1 MQNNLLKM
9 LSEHRTLIFLIMCL
23 CVHVFNVFLFWEFG
37 LYPLVILNAVS
48 SVVYVFFLM
57 IFKKNENLS
66 ISFVYFEIIVF
77 SALSELISG
86 GRFDYLYFVIG
97 MVAVIFFMLP
107 YSNRK
112 KHVYQLIG
120 AAFAVAISLISIYN
134 YSLYPELMNLVLLHE
149 SFVRS
154 MNLVITLFSLFYLTN
169 LYLVE
174 LRTTR
179 EKLDYNINHD
189 VLTGLYNRRFFEGI
203 MKRSKEEKE
212 TSFSV
217 AMLDV
222 DNFKKINDT
231 YGHETGDR
239 VLAAV
244 SKCIEDSLP
253 QDAVAVRWGGEEF
266 VIYLPQV
273 DNDRAME
280 ILNVFRTKLSEQVI
294 YHRGTRVSITVT
306 IGLCTGESIADY
318 EKYLRQADE
327 KLYWGKQ
334 HGKNQIVK

>member
-1 MQNNLLKM
+1 MEKNLLKM

-23 CVHVFNVFLFWEFG
+23 CVHVVNALLFWKFG
-37 LYPLVILNAVS
+37 LYPLVVLNVAS
-48 SVVYVFFLM
+48 SVVYVIFLTL
-57 IFKKNENLS
+57 FKNENLR
-66 ISFVYFEIIVF
+66 ISFAYFEIIGF
-77 SALSELISG
+77 SAVTELISG
-86 GRFDYLYFVIG
+86 GHFGTLNFVIG

-120 AAFAVAISLISIYN
+120 AGSAIAISLISVYG
-134 YSLYPELMNLVLLHE
+134 YSLYPELVGTALQHKA
-149 SFVRS
+149 FVKS

-169 LYLVE
+169 LYQVE
-174 LRTTR
+174 LRTTH
-179 EKLDYNINHD
+179 EKLDYNSNHD
-189 VLTGLYNRRFFEGI
+189 MLTGLYNRRFFEGI

-222 DNFKKINDT
+222 DDFKKINDT

-239 VLAAV
+239 VLATV
-244 SKCIEDSLP
+244 SKCIEASLP
-253 QDAVAVRWGGEEF
+253 ENAVAVRWGGEEF
-266 VIYLPQV
+266 VLYLPQIDETQALEV
-273 DNDRAME
+273 LNNFRA
-280 ILNVFRTKLSEQVI
+280 KLAEQAI
-294 YHRGTRVSITVT
+294 YHKGTRVTITVT
-306 IGLCTGESIADY
+306 IGLCTGESIANY
-318 EKYLRQADE
+318 EEYLRQADE

>member
-1 MQNNLLKM
+1 MRKNLLEI

-23 CVHVFNVFLFWEFG
+23 CVHVVNALLFWKFG
-37 LYPLVILNAVS
+37 LYPLVVLNAIS
-48 SVVYVFFLM
+48 SVIYVVFLT
-57 IFKKNENLS
+57 IFKDENLR
-66 ISFVYFEIIVF
+66 ISFAYFEIIIF
-77 SALSELISG
+77 SAVTELISG
-86 GRFDYLYFVIG
+86 GHFGTLVFVIG

-112 KHVYQLIG
+112 KHVYQGIG
-120 AAFAVAISLISIYN
+120 ALLAVAISQISFFE
-134 YSLYPELMNLVLLHE
+134 YSVYPELMDKVLLHS
-149 SFVRS
+149 SFVKG

-179 EKLDYNINHD
+179 EKLDYNSNHD
-189 VLTGLYNRRFFEGI
+189 MLTGLYNRRFFESI
-203 MKRSKEEKE
+203 MKRSKDEKE

-222 DNFKKINDT
+222 YDYKKINDT

-244 SKCIEDSLP
+244 SRCIESCLP

-266 VIYLPQV
+266 VLYLPQV
-273 DNDRAME
+273 ENSRALE
-280 ILNVFRTKLSEQVI
+280 VLETFRTKLSEQEI
-294 YHRGTRVSITVT
+294 YHKGIRVAITAT

-318 EKYLRQADE
+318 EEYLRQADE
-327 KLYWGKQ
+327 KLYWGKK

>member
-23 CVHVFNVFLFWEFG
+23 CVHVFNVFLYWNFE
-37 LYPLVILNAVS
+37 LPPMVVLNIVS
-48 SVVYVFFLM
+48 SLLYVAILTLF
-57 IFKKNENLS
+57 KNENFR
-66 ISFVYFEIIVF
+66 ISFAYFEIIVY
-77 SALSELISG
+77 AAVSELVSG
-86 GRFDYLYFVIG
+86 GHFGTLVFVIG

-112 KHVYQLIG
+112 KHVYQGIG
-120 AAFAVAISLISIYN
+120 ALLAVAISQISFFE
-134 YSLYPELMNLVLLHE
+134 YSVYPELMDKVLLHS
-149 SFVRS
+149 SFVKG

-179 EKLDYNINHD
+179 EKLDYNSNHD
-189 VLTGLYNRRFFEGI
+189 MLTGLYNRRFFESI
-203 MKRSKEEKE
+203 MKRSKDEKE

-222 DNFKKINDT
+222 DDFKKINDT

-244 SKCIEDSLP
+244 SRCIESCLP

-266 VIYLPQV
+266 VLYLPQADSDQALAV
-273 DNDRAME
+273 LND
-280 ILNVFRTKLSEQVI
+280 FRTKLSKQEI
-294 YHRGTRVSITVT
+294 YHKGTRVAITAT

-318 EKYLRQADE
+318 EEYLRQADE
-327 KLYWGKQ
+327 KLYWGKK

>member
-1 MQNNLLKM
+1 M

-23 CVHVFNVFLFWEFG
+23 CIHVFNAFLFWVFE

-48 SVVYVFFLM
+48 SVLYVVFLTL
-57 IFKKNENLS
+57 FKNENLR
-66 ISFVYFEIIVF
+66 ISFAYFEIILF
-77 SALSELISG
+77 SAMSELISG
-86 GRFDYLYFVIG
+86 GHFGYLYFVIG

-120 AAFAVAISLISIYN
+120 AGFAVAIGLISVYD
-134 YSLYPELMNLVLLHE
+134 YFLYPELMDKVLLYKPFE
-149 SFVRS
+149 KS
-154 MNLVITLFSLFYLTN
+154 MNLVITLFTLFYLSN

-174 LRTTR
+174 LRTTQ
-179 EKLDYNINHD
+179 EKLDYNSNHD
-189 VLTGLYNRRFFEGI
+189 MLTGLYNRSFFESI

-222 DNFKKINDT
+222 DDFKKINDT
-231 YGHETGDR
+231 YGHETGDK
-239 VLAAV
+239 VLALV
-244 SKCIEDSLP
+244 SRCIDACLP
-253 QDAVAVRWGGEEF
+253 ENAVAVRWGGEEF
-266 VIYLPQV
+266 VLYLPQV
-273 DNDRAME
+273 DNARALE
-280 ILNVFRTKLSEQVI
+280 VLNDFRTRLSEQRL
-294 YHRGTRVSITVT
+294 YRKGSRVTITAT

-318 EKYLRQADE
+318 EEYLRQADE
-327 KLYWGKQ
+327 KLYWGKK

>member
-1 MQNNLLKM
+1 MEKNLLKM

-23 CVHVFNVFLFWEFG
+23 CIHVFNAFVFWVFE

-48 SVVYVFFLM
+48 SVLYVVFLTL
-57 IFKKNENLS
+57 FKNENLR
-66 ISFVYFEIIVF
+66 ISFAYFEIILF
-77 SALSELISG
+77 SAMSELISG
-86 GRFDYLYFVIG
+86 GHFGYLYFVIG

-120 AAFAVAISLISIYN
+120 AGFAVAIGLISVYD
-134 YSLYPELMNLVLLHE
+134 YFLYPELMDKVLLYKPFE
-149 SFVRS
+149 KS
-154 MNLVITLFSLFYLTN
+154 MNLVITLFSLFYLSN

-174 LRTTR
+174 LRTTQ
-179 EKLDYNINHD
+179 EKLDYNSNHD
-189 VLTGLYNRRFFEGI
+189 MLTGLYNRRFFESI

-222 DNFKKINDT
+222 DDFKKINDT
-231 YGHETGDR
+231 YGHETGDK
-239 VLAAV
+239 VLALV
-244 SKCIEDSLP
+244 SRCIDACLP
-253 QDAVAVRWGGEEF
+253 ENAVAVRWGGEEF
-266 VIYLPQV
+266 VLYLPQL
-273 DNDRAME
+273 DNARALE
-280 ILNVFRTKLSEQVI
+280 VLNDFRTRLSEQRL
-294 YHRGTRVSITVT
+294 YHKGSRVTITAT

-318 EKYLRQADE
+318 EEYLRQADE
-327 KLYWGKQ
+327 KLYWGKK